1 MKNFKKKNISVILLN
16 HGEEIVREK
25 FKRTIENELEID
37 ESKIHLFDR
46 RNRFVFSKDG
56 LEKKIPIKE
65 NNIEK
70 KEKHK
75 HEETEK
81 IVKRKKNIKKSF

>member
-1 MKNFKKKNISVILLN
+1 MLN
-16 HGEEIVREK
+16 HGEEMTREK

-56 LEKKIPIKE
+56 LEKKVQIKE

-70 KEKHK
+70 KEKEKHK

-81 IVKRKKNIKKSF
+81 IIKRKKNI

>member
-1 MKNFKKKNISVILLN
+1 M
-16 HGEEIVREK
+16 
-25 FKRTIENELEID
+25 
-37 ESKIHLFDR
+37 
-46 RNRFVFSKDG
+46 FSKDG